1 MTNMLHNNVTKEVAI
16 KIKYTDAMKACVK
29 NGTRLLDEAELLEF
43 EIPLAT
49 KFFLSIIAQEEFAK
63 AFLLY
68 LVRIDVILWNR
79 FILRAT
85 MNHRCK
91 QLVGI
96 ILDFLTPD
104 TDFFLKRMN
113 DAILNKIPLDFPK
126 KVVDAI
132 NILRYEKIG
141 RWESNTWVWAEDP
154 DYDKV
159 TESIAEG
166 QLDKMKQDALYVTLG
181 KDGSVGRT
189 PENTNKK
196 IAEEEYERARR
207 FERLLK
213 DLCVNE
219 RHIGSDYERVEDA
232 FKMLFLEEVKAKR
245 Y

>member
-1 MTNMLHNNVTKEVAI
+1 MTNMLHNDVTKKIAI
-16 KIKYTDAMKACVK
+16 KRKYTNAMKACVK

-43 EIPLAT
+43 ETPLAT
-49 KFFLSIIAQEEFAK
+49 KSFLSIIAQEEFAK

-68 LVRIDVILWNR
+68 LVKIDVILWNR

-96 ILDFLTPD
+96 IVDFLTPD
-104 TDFFLKRMN
+104 TDLFLKRMN

-132 NILRYEKIG
+132 KILRYEKIG

-154 DYDKV
+154 DYDRV
-159 TESIAEG
+159 AESIAEG
-166 QLDKMKQDALYVTLG
+166 RFDKMKQDVLYVALG
-181 KDGSVGRT
+181 KDGSVKKT
-189 PENTNKK
+189 PKNTNKK
-196 IAEEEYERARR
+196 NAEEEYARARR

-213 DLCVNE
+213 DLCADE
-219 RHIGSDYERVEDA
+219 RPIGSDYERVEDV
-232 FKMLFLEEVKAKR
+232 FRMLFSEKIKLKR